1 MPELASGAKEV
12 FHRPVEKNLSIE
24 AIEESGTPREVWR
37 SDSQELPIQQ
47 HGNRSFPETI
57 PTVP

>member
-12 FHRPVEKNLSIE
+12 FHRPVGKNLSIE
-24 AIEESGTPREVWR
+24 AIEEPGTPREVWH
-37 SDSQELPIQQ
+37 SDSQDLLIQH